1 MTQNIYDDPAFF
13 EGYSRLNRSIHGLDG
28 TRMARAALL
37 PAARRNVLDLG
48 CGYGWFSRWAA
59 DQGAAS
65 VLGIDV
71 SERMLER
78 AASTAAH
85 PAITYRRADLETLAL
100 PNAAFDLAYSSLAF
114 HYVAHLDTLLRDSS
128 RARARRAAR
137 VLDRAPHLYGAA
149 PARLRRR
156 CAGQPRP
163 PPLDGYQREGER
175 VTDWLA
181 PGVVKQHRTLS
192 TLVNLLIG
200 SGFTLTHGRM
210 GTDAGAGRCAARARR
225 GTRPADDGARRG
237 AALTRQRTP
246 RHAHGSSP
254 AALTD
259 RGNHATRPPLPCGVR
274 NQHNFHTI
282 WRDVLA

>member
-28 TRMARAALL
+28 APEWPALRALL
-37 PAARRNVLDLG
+37 PDLRGRNVLDLG

-114 HYVAHLDTLLRDSS
+114 HYVAHLDTLLRTIH
-128 RARARRAAR
+128 RALVPGGRL
-137 VLDRAPHLYGAA
+137 VFSIEHPIYTAP
-149 PARLRRR
+149 R
-156 CAGQPRP
+156 QP
-163 PPLDGYQREGER
+163 GF
-175 VTDWLA
+175 
-181 PGVVKQHRTLS
+181 VV
-192 TLVNLLIG
+192 
-200 SGFTLTHGRM
+200 
-210 GTDAGAGRCAARARR
+210 DAQGNRAGRS
-225 GTRPADDGARRG
+225 T
-237 AALTRQRTP
+237 
-246 RHAHGSSP
+246 
-254 AALTD
+254 
-259 RGNHATRPPLPCGVR
+259 ATSVKA
-274 NQHNFHTI
+274 N
-282 WRDVLA
+282 A